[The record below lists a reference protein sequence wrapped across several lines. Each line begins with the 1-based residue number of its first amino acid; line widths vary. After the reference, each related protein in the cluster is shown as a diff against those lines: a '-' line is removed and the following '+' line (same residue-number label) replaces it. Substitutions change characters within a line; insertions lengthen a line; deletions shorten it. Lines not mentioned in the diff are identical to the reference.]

1 MLERILFA
9 LAMAIVCGIGFYM
22 PDYVKGTL
30 DRADIAVPMMA
41 FVASFITMYVREK

>member
-9 LAMAIVCGIGFYM
+9 LVMAIGYGIGFYM

-41 FVASFITMYVREK
+41 FVASFITMYIREK